1 MKLTGKVIKV
11 ESGDDYGD
19 KIERITIRFNEGDGM
34 YKELRLPN
42 LDGYKLNEQ
51 ILVSLAPQS
60 AMQNL
65 RAAS

>member
-1 MKLTGKVIKV
+1 MKLTGKVVKV

-19 KIERITIRFNEGDGM
+19 KIERITIRFNEGDGF

-42 LDGYKLNEQ
+42 LDGYILNES
-51 ILVSLAPQS
+51 VVVTLAPQVTKQLS
-60 AMQNL
+60 